1 MDVEEKKKLTKK
13 WIMTTILVAVI
24 AFAAASVLTARY
36 IMSEAGLTN
45 LFFLKQEEP
54 SDNAKTKEEPN
65 GKSLLLTQ

>member
-54 SDNAKTKEEPN
+54 MLK
-65 GKSLLLTQ
+65 QI